1 MRNVLRRYGTAAAAL
16 LCGMGVAFNAAA
28 ATAPK
33 PPAASERSVVRIGA
47 LVDLTSSSTSPD
59 FRGAIEL
66 AAKQMNQALARAGSP
81 LGFEIAFGD
90 TVSDPAKT
98 LAEAQRLVGTEHVQ
112 ALISDSSGDTAKAN
126 GLNYD
131 PAAGLTKVPVTC
143 FQCSSSFFHDPTVV
157 EKDPVTQAAE
167 RDADHWLFRV
177 FYNAR
182 YEAAVIVRLAV
193 EKANAG
199 KAAHTG
205 TLRIGIFA
213 DDGHRSLAEQIP
225 HVLPELYKG
234 PAAVDVHYVTT
245 TEKIGADWAD
255 VVKGKDGA
263 PDVVIVAMLPGHSTE
278 AIRTYRAAGYKLPIV
293 SNNSFRRDYILQQI
307 GPAANGL
314 DGSSVTTAD
323 KSKSGAAFVHAFR
336 AAYGHA
342 PEVTSSGA
350 YDAATTLMLA
360 AVVASGEGPQ
370 PHAVTAA
377 DIHRGLTQIN
387 EKQGRVILPTVAD
400 FTAAVRLART
410 GKPINYQ
417 GAYDA
422 TGWDAVGDIFPPLVH
437 WTVVQGHF
445 VEHELYDC
453 TPQHPLCP
461 PVK

>member
-1 MRNVLRRYGTAAAAL
+1 MRNAVRRYGTAVAL
-16 LCGMGVAFNAAA
+16 LCGMGLAFNAAA
-28 ATAPK
+28 AGAPK
-33 PPAASERSVVRIGA
+33 PSAAPDPVVVRIGA

-59 FRGAIEL
+59 FRSAIEL
-66 AAKQMNQALARAGSP
+66 AAKQMNQALVRAGSP
-81 LGFEIAFGD
+81 LTFEIAFGD

-98 LAEAQRLVGTEHVQ
+98 LAEARRLIGDEHVQ
-112 ALISDSSGDTAKAN
+112 ALISDSSGDTARVN

-157 EKDPVTQAAE
+157 EKDPVIQAAE

-182 YEAAVIVRLAV
+182 FEAAVIVRLAV

-199 KAAHTG
+199 KAGHPG

-225 HVLPELYKG
+225 HVLPDLYKG

-245 TEKIGADWAD
+245 TDKIGADWAD

-278 AIRTYRAAGYKLPIV
+278 AIRTYRAAAYKLPIV
-293 SNNSFRRDYILQQI
+293 SNNSFRRDYILGQI

-314 DGSSVTTAD
+314 DGSSVMTAD
-323 KSKSGAAFVHAFR
+323 KSRSGAAFVSAFQV
-336 AAYGHA
+336 AYGHK

-350 YDAATTLMLA
+350 YDAAATLMLA
-360 AVVASGEGPQ
+360 AIVANGEETGSR
-370 PHAVTAA
+370 AVTAA
-377 DIHRGLTQIN
+377 DIHRGLAQIN
-387 EKQGRVILPTVAD
+387 EKQGRVILPTVAG
-400 FTAAVRLART
+400 FTAAVRLARL

-437 WTVVQGHF
+437 WTVDRGHF

>member
-1 MRNVLRRYGTAAAAL
+1 MRNAFRRYGTAAAL
-16 LCGMGVAFNAAA
+16 LCGMGLAFNAVAA
-28 ATAPK
+28 GAPK
-33 PPAASERSVVRIGA
+33 PPAAPERTVVRIGA

-59 FRGAIEL
+59 FRDAIEL
-66 AAKQMNQALARAGSP
+66 AAKQMNQALARAGTP

-98 LAEAQRLVGTEHVQ
+98 LAEARRLVGTEHVQ

-167 RDADHWLFRV
+167 RDADHFLFRV

-182 YEAAVIVRLAV
+182 YEAAVIVRIALA
-193 EKANAG
+193 KAHADKAG
-199 KAAHTG
+199 HAG

-213 DDGHRSLAEQIP
+213 DDGHRSLAEAIP

-245 TEKIGADWAD
+245 TDKIGADWAG
-255 VVKGKDGA
+255 VVNGKDGA

-278 AIRTYRAAGYKLPIV
+278 AIRTYRQAGYKLPIV
-293 SNNSFRRDYILQQI
+293 SNNSFRRDYILGQI

-314 DGSSVTTAD
+314 EGSSVMTAD
-323 KSKSGAAFVHAFR
+323 KSKSGTAFINAFR

-350 YDAATTLMLA
+350 YDAAATLMLA
-360 AVVASGEGPQ
+360 AIVANGEGA
-370 PHAVTAA
+370 HAVTAA
-377 DIHRGLTQIN
+377 DIHGGLTRIN

-400 FTAAVRLART
+400 FTVAARLARL
-410 GKPINYQ
+410 GKPIKYQ

-422 TGWDAVGDIFPPLVH
+422 AGWDAAGDIFPPLVR
-437 WTVVQGHF
+437 WTVDRGHF